1 MESKMTCNKIAY
13 NMSLNKQ
20 ESSSQ
25 VKQKMSDELI
35 QRSDYH
41 TNIRKQRHL
50 KTEQSQQIKTPDVD
64 AETKNKDVE
73 NQTKKLKSKDNITYT
88 TENTERNKRKDSTGK
103 NEINNRVQNVGEIT
117 GDKVP
122 PEMTNVQT
130 KAEQQEQDVVTIKAS
145 NNQQKKRDNR

>member
-1 MESKMTCNKIAY
+1 MTCNKIAY